1 MSNISGSHPLIPSVT
16 IILYET
22 KTNEGGFIMSNTKL
36 KLLTC
41 LTLAFSFLF
50 LACLTNVSMASYSS
64 SYAEPTVLVR
74 KGSSGNSV
82 KWVQD
87 MLNHSRL

>member
-1 MSNISGSHPLIPSVT
+1 
-16 IILYET
+16 
-22 KTNEGGFIMSNTKL
+22 MSNTKL

-50 LACLTNVSMASYSS
+50 LVCLTNVSMASYSS
-64 SYAEPTVLVR
+64 SYAEPTILVR
-74 KGSSGNSV
+74 KGSSGSSV

-87 MLNHSRL
+87 MLNHSRV